1 MDTPAGQE
9 VFAEIYF
16 LEPGPGRDEMS
27 EAIIGHLLPSYL
39 EAQMW
44 VIEQQNLFRRW
55 LVTGVRLTAGG
66 PGGQPV
72 PLTATT

>member
-1 MDTPAGQE
+1 MDTLAERE

-16 LEPGPGRDEMS
+16 LEPGPGRDEMT
-27 EAIIGHLLPSYL
+27 EGIIGHLLPGYP

-55 LVTGVRLTAGG
+55 LVTEVRLAAGG
-66 PGGQPV
+66 PGGRPL
-72 PLTATT
+72 PLTATP